1 MAGKNKRNQA
11 QKEEDHLEDSEE
23 PMSKGDFNRMIVGRE
38 ADRRAEEE
46 RAEARLIAAEE
57 RAEKRRKAEKIEEEE
72 RAERRAEAR
81 LKREREEKRE
91 ADERAETRA
100 EKLMEQQQAMA
111 DRQFKQQEQ
120 LMKLQ
125 ADISATA
132 ANERRLEQEMSK
144 KRDRAVLSIGT
155 YKDSEDIEEYL
166 MTAERKLR
174 AGEVPEGEWLTH
186 IAAKLTGKMGT
197 TWQDLCVDVTDYHE
211 VKAKLL
217 KICGY
222 TPKVAAELFFGFKSE
237 QIRGM
242 TADQV
247 YLRGVQLFRRLIA
260 PHKVGEDAEFS
271 ILKGWVSYIVPR
283 KAKVALDMRTVDSVA
298 DLLGALHDHLMLEGD
313 RTEGQAVV
321 FGRQGHAHGS
331 EVREERKGGSGLT
344 CYKCGKPGHKA
355 VDCWQVKGGTSSV
368 SKPAGAP
375 SSSSSSAKVITC
387 YTCGEEGHKSPQ
399 CPRIKKEKVIPKD
412 GVAKPVRQLGQ
423 YEPTDTV
430 MEGTVNG
437 RKASVLLDSG
447 ASITVVPEA
456 MVEPEL
462 LTGSFV
468 SVRAFQSKD
477 FMTLP
482 TARVNF
488 CVENLE
494 WEELAALAPVEK
506 GREVEVLYSLDL
518 TSERGVDLVLLANK
532 LKRENVLRVTTRS
545 EAKKAALVEKQ
556 EALVVSQEK
565 PVARPIEA
573 AVVDSVVCDLMSL
586 DECRGESD
594 LAVDRPVSDLEPGA
608 SDITMGNVKE
618 SELSLDVVEVDSEV
632 TLDDEL
638 DASGESRD
646 GSVQYKLR
654 ARGRGEEEFMIPPV
668 LSSNG
673 SRTALVEET
682 KSDPTLKAW
691 RELAEKGEQGF
702 VWQEDLLYQ
711 ATTTHTFETIHLMVL
726 PTSFR
731 AKVLD
736 LTHERSGHLG
746 ARKVKALIK
755 QRFVWPGMGQA
766 VIDHCRSCKV
776 CQTCS
781 KSSARRVPL
790 MEREVLTEP
799 FEVIAFDLVGPL
811 PKGKGGCRFVLTAID
826 MASKWPEAIPL
837 RSITARAVAQ
847 GMVEVFSRTGIPLQL
862 LTDQGSQFIGSLV
875 SHLCRDLNID
885 KVKTTPYHP
894 ETNGVVERMHGTL
907 GAMLTKAS
915 ALGLDWVGQLPFAM
929 FALRSAPNR
938 DSHFSP
944 FQLVYGHRVRTP
956 LDILHQGWAE
966 LQFQEMDTA
975 EWSSWLADRLE
986 IWHDVLRERGE
997 CASYKRKE
1005 YHDKKAVDR
1014 QLSEGDLVLCRIPG
1028 MSHKLQEAWH
1038 GPYSVVER
1046 KNRVNYKVDLGK
1058 GRRKV
1063 LHINNL
1069 KKFYPRE
1076 EEVMRLAVVAEDWEE
1091 DVDVGMKM
1099 SGMNE
1104 DFNQDEVAEMKR
1116 EYPEVFSDLPG
1127 KTNVCKLQIS
1137 TGDALPVA
1145 SHPYRIPDRLKEGV
1159 RDEVQKLMALGI
1171 AVPSQSPWASPVVPV
1186 PKSDGSVRV
1195 CVDFRRLNELTI
1207 SDPYYMVTLE
1217 EILERVGNSSVVSKL
1232 DLCKGFYQIEVEEA
1246 SMEKTAFITPFGK
1259 FQFTRMPF
1267 GLKNAP
1273 AVFQR
1278 TMEVVLNQCY
1288 EYSAPYIDDIVVF
1301 SKRGAEHSQH
1311 LRKVFNELRKFG
1323 LTVKEA
1329 KCEFGKL
1336 RLEYLGHIIGGG
1348 VLAVPEHRAA
1358 AMADFIQPKTKKQ
1371 LRSFLGAASYYRK
1384 FVKGYANMSSV
1395 LSPATSKPAPSV
1407 VQWNKE
1413 MLEAF
1418 NAIKVCLVHV
1428 CVLTI
1433 PSQEDIFVL
1442 HTDASGAGIGATL
1455 NVIRDGEERPAAY
1468 FSRQLQGAQ
1477 QRYSAT
1483 ELEGLAIFKSILF
1496 FAHFLFGRHFTVVTD
1511 HKALVSFLHS
1521 RVLNKRLHGWML
1533 QLLEYDFS
1541 IVYRPGAMNQ
1551 DADALSRQA
1560 WNSSEG
1566 DPWLW
1571 KPRRAS

>member
-1 MAGKNKRNQA
+1 
-11 QKEEDHLEDSEE
+11 
-23 PMSKGDFNRMIVGRE
+23 
-38 ADRRAEEE
+38 
-46 RAEARLIAAEE
+46 
-57 RAEKRRKAEKIEEEE
+57 
-72 RAERRAEAR
+72 
-81 LKREREEKRE
+81 
-91 ADERAETRA
+91 
-100 EKLMEQQQAMA
+100 
-111 DRQFKQQEQ
+111 
-120 LMKLQ
+120 
-125 ADISATA
+125 
-132 ANERRLEQEMSK
+132 
-144 KRDRAVLSIGT
+144 
-155 YKDSEDIEEYL
+155 
-166 MTAERKLR
+166 
-174 AGEVPEGEWLTH
+174 
-186 IAAKLTGKMGT
+186 
-197 TWQDLCVDVTDYHE
+197 
-211 VKAKLL
+211 
-217 KICGY
+217 
-222 TPKVAAELFFGFKSE
+222 
-237 QIRGM
+237 M

-247 YLRGVQLFRRLIA
+247 YLRGVQHFRRLIA
-260 PHKVGEDAEFS
+260 PHKVGEEAEFS
-271 ILKGWVSYIVPR
+271 ILRGWVNYIIPR
-283 KAKVALDMRTVDSVA
+283 KAKVALDMRTVNCVA

-321 FGRQGHAHGS
+321 FRRQGHS
-331 EVREERKGGSGLT
+331 QSSDVREERKGGAGLT
-344 CYKCGKPGHKA
+344 SYKCGKPGHKA
-355 VDCWQVKGGTSSV
+355 VDCWQVKGGTGSV
-368 SKPAGAP
+368 AKSAGA
-375 SSSSSSAKVITC
+375 SSSSSSVVKVITC

-399 CPRIKKEKVIPKD
+399 CPKIKKEKGVSKD

-423 YEPTDTV
+423 FESTDTFL
-430 MEGTVNG
+430 EGTVNG

-456 MVEPEL
+456 MVEPNL
-462 LTGSFV
+462 LTGRSV
-468 SVRAFQSKD
+468 AVRAFRSKE

-488 CVENLE
+488 HVDSLE
-494 WEELAALAPVEK
+494 WEELVALAPGEE
-506 GREVEVLYSLDL
+506 GRESEVLYSLDL
-518 TSERGVDLVLLANK
+518 TSDRGVDLVKLANS
-532 LKRENVLRVTTRS
+532 LKGRDILRVTTRA
-545 EAKKAALVEKQ
+545 EAKKAALVVEQ

-573 AVVDSVVCDLMSL
+573 AAVDCVVSELMSL
-586 DECRGESD
+586 DECRGEGD
-594 LAVDRPVSDLEPGA
+594 LAADRPVSDLEPGA
-608 SDITMGNVKE
+608 VEIAIGQE
-618 SELSLDVVEVDSEV
+618 EELELSSGVVEVDSVV
-632 TLDDEL
+632 TLEDEL

-646 GSVQYKLR
+646 GSVQYELR

-668 LSSNG
+668 LPGNG
-673 SRTALVEET
+673 SRAALVEET
-682 KSDPTLKAW
+682 KSDPTLRAW

-702 VWQEDLLYQ
+702 VWQEELLYQ

-726 PTSFR
+726 PASFR
-731 AKVLD
+731 VKELD

-755 QRFVWPGMGQA
+755 QRFVWQGMGQQ

-776 CQTCS
+776 CQMCS
-781 KSSARRVPL
+781 KNSARRVPL

-811 PKGKGGCRFVLTAID
+811 PKGKGGFRFVLTAID

-847 GMVEVFSRTGIPLQL
+847 GMMEVFSRTGIPLQL
-862 LTDQGSQFIGSLV
+862 LTDQGSQFVGSLV
-875 SHLCRDLNID
+875 SHLCRDLSID

-915 ALGLDWVGQLPFAM
+915 ALGLDWVGQLPFAL
-929 FALRSAPNR
+929 FALRSAPNQ
-938 DSHFSP
+938 DTHFSP

-966 LQFQEMDTA
+966 LQFQELDTV
-975 EWSSWLADRLE
+975 EWSGWLTERLE
-986 IWHDVLRERGE
+986 VWHDVLRERGE
-997 CASYKRKE
+997 DASFRRKE

-1038 GPYSVVER
+1038 GPYTVVKK

-1063 LHINNL
+1063 LHVNNL

-1091 DVDVGMKM
+1091 DVDVGMKV
-1099 SGMNE
+1099 SGVNE
-1104 DFNQDEVAEMKR
+1104 DFDQGEVAVMKG
-1116 EYPEVFSDLPG
+1116 EYPEVFSNLPG
-1127 KTNVCKLQIS
+1127 KTTVCKLHIS
-1137 TGDALPVA
+1137 TGDAQPVA

-1159 RDEVQKLMALGI
+1159 REEVQKLVALGI
-1171 AVPSQSPWASPVVPV
+1171 AIPSQSPWASPVVPV
-1186 PKSDGSVRV
+1186 PKADGSVRV
-1195 CVDFRRLNELTI
+1195 CVDFRRLNELTV

-1217 EILERVGNSSVVSKL
+1217 EILERVGSSSIVSKL
-1232 DLCKGFYQIEVEEA
+1232 DLCKGFYQIEVDEE
-1246 SMEKTAFITPFGK
+1246 SREKTAFITPFGK
-1259 FQFTRMPF
+1259 YQFTRMPF

-1278 TMEVVLNQCY
+1278 TMEVVLNSCY
-1288 EYSAPYIDDIVVF
+1288 EYSAPYIDNIVVF
-1301 SKRGAEHSQH
+1301 SKSGAEHGQH
-1311 LRKVFNELRKFG
+1311 LRNVFSELRKFG

-1336 RLEYLGHIIGGG
+1336 KLEYLGHIIGGG

-1358 AMADFIQPKTKKQ
+1358 AMADFIQPKTKRQ

-1384 FVKGYANMSSV
+1384 FVRGYANMSSA
-1395 LSPATSKPAPSV
+1395 LSPATSKSAPSV
-1407 VQWNKE
+1407 VQWDKE

-1418 NAIKVCLVHV
+1418 KQIKVYLVHV
-1428 CVLTI
+1428 CILTI
-1433 PSQEDIFVL
+1433 PSQNDDFVL

-1455 NVIRDGEERPAAY
+1455 NVLRDGEERPAAY

-1477 QRYSAT
+1477 HRYSAT

-1521 RVLNKRLHGWML
+1521 RVLNRRLHGWML
-1533 QLLEYDFS
+1533 QLLEYDFT

-1560 WNSSEG
+1560 WSSSEG
-1566 DPWLW
+1566 DPWRPAAVEAEEIQLRTAT
-1571 KPRRAS
+1571 KVSVVGGDVGTECSAHRKKKDVVGQAHQEADKIEKGIVMQKKDIVTKL

>member
-1 MAGKNKRNQA
+1 MAGKNKRNQTH
-11 QKEEDHLEDSEE
+11 KEEDHLEDSEGSALGTQDVRRIVSE
-23 PMSKGDFNRMIVGRE
+23 EQSRLAGDKI
-38 ADRRAEEE
+38 AEEE
-46 RAEARLIAAEE
+46 RAEARRIAAEE
-57 RAEKRRKAEKIEEEE
+57 RADKRRREERLEDEKRRKAEKIEEEE

-81 LKREREEKRE
+81 LRREE
-91 ADERAETRA
+91 ERAEERA
-100 EKLMEQQQAMA
+100 EAKRQRKLEEARVAAELEAAKEEAAKIAAEKMMEQQQAMA

-125 ADISATA
+125 ADISARA
-132 ANERRLEQEMSK
+132 ANERRVEAEMIK
-144 KRDRAVLSIGT
+144 KRDRAVSSIVN
-155 YKDSEDIEEYL
+155 YKDVDDIEEYL

-186 IAAKLTGKMGT
+186 IAAKPTGKMGT
-197 TWQDLCVDVTDYHE
+197 TWQDLCVDAVDYQE

-222 TPKVAAELFFGFKSE
+222 TPKVAAELFFGFKAD

-247 YLRGVQLFRRLIA
+247 YHRGVQLFRRLIA
-260 PHKVGEDAEFS
+260 PHKCGEDLEFS
-271 ILKGWVSYIVPR
+271 ILKGWVSYIIPKR
-283 KAKVALDMRTVDSVA
+283 ARVALDVRTIENVA
-298 DLLGALHDHLMLEGD
+298 DLLGALQDHLMLEGD

-321 FGRQGHAHGS
+321 FKRQAHGS
-331 EVREERKGGSGLT
+331 DGREEKKGGSGIT

-355 VDCWQVKGGTSSV
+355 FDCWQVKGGTSSV
-368 SKPAGAP
+368 SKPAVAP
-375 SSSSSSAKVITC
+375 SSSPKVVVC

-399 CPRIKKEKVIPKD
+399 CPKIKKEKIIPKD
-412 GVAKPVRQLGQ
+412 GVSKPVRQLGQ
-423 YEPTDTV
+423 FEATDTV
-430 MEGTVNG
+430 MEGRVNG
-437 RKASVLLDSG
+437 RVASVLLDSG
-447 ASITVVPEA
+447 ASISVVPEA
-456 MVEPEL
+456 MVGPEL
-462 LTGSFV
+462 LTGEYV
-468 SVRAFQSKD
+468 SVRAFQSKEY
-477 FMTLP
+477 MTLP
-482 TARVNF
+482 TARVDF
-488 CVENLE
+488 KVKNLE
-494 WEELAALAPVEK
+494 WVELVALAPVEK

-532 LKRENVLRVTTRS
+532 LKRENVLRVTTRA
-545 EAKKAALVEKQ
+545 EAKEAALLEKK
-556 EALVVSQEK
+556 EAQVVSEEK

-573 AVVDSVVCDLMSL
+573 AVVDSVVELMSC
-586 DECRGESD
+586 DEDTGNGD
-594 LAVDRPVSDLEPGA
+594 LVADRPASEPEPG
-608 SDITMGNVKE
+608 V
-618 SELSLDVVEVDSEV
+618 SELTIGKEKALELILDVAEVDSA
-632 TLDDEL
+632 DCL
-638 DASGESRD
+638 DAELETSGECSD
-646 GSVQYKLR
+646 GSEKYKLR
-654 ARGRGEEEFMIPPV
+654 DRGRGKEEFVIPPV
-668 LSSNG
+668 LSGNG
-673 SRTALVEET
+673 SRTALVDET
-682 KSDPTLKAW
+682 KSDPSLCTW
-691 RELAEKGEQGF
+691 RVLADKGEQGF
-702 VWQEDLLYQ
+702 VWQDELLYQ
-711 ATTTHTFETIHLMVL
+711 ATTTHTLDTVHLMVL
-726 PTSFR
+726 PQSFR
-731 AKVLD
+731 EKVLD
-736 LTHERSGHLG
+736 LAHERSGHLG
-746 ARKVKALIK
+746 ARKVKALVK

-781 KSSARRVPL
+781 KSSARKVPL

-799 FEVIAFDLVGPL
+799 FEVMAFDLVGPL

-837 RSITARAVAQ
+837 RTITAKAVAQ

-875 SHLCRDLNID
+875 THLCKDLNID

-938 DSHFSP
+938 DTHFSP

-966 LQFQEMDTA
+966 LSFQELDTA

-986 IWHDVLRERGE
+986 VWHDILRERGE
-997 CASYKRKE
+997 DASYKRKE
-1005 YHDKKAVDR
+1005 YFDKKTVDR

-1069 KKFYPRE
+1069 KRFYPRE
-1076 EEVMRLAVVAEDWEE
+1076 EEVMRLAVVAEDWEG
-1091 DVDVGMKM
+1091 DVDVGMKT
-1099 SGMNE
+1099 SGIS
-1104 DFNQDEVAEMKR
+1104 DEFDQAEVEVMKC

-1127 KTNVCKLQIS
+1127 KTNVCKLKIS
-1137 TGDALPVA
+1137 TGDAHPVA

-1159 RDEVQKLMALGI
+1159 REEVQKLVALGI

-1186 PKSDGSVRV
+1186 PKPDGSVRV
-1195 CVDFRRLNELTI
+1195 CIDFRRLNELII

-1217 EILERVGNSSVVSKL
+1217 EILERVGNSSVISKL
-1232 DLCKGFYQIEVEEA
+1232 DLCKGFYQIEVEPD

-1278 TMEVVLNQCY
+1278 TMEVVLGRCY

-1301 SKRGAEHSQH
+1301 STDGVEHAQH
-1311 LRKVFNELRKFG
+1311 LRNVFSELRKYG

-1336 RLEYLGHIIGGG
+1336 KVEYLGHIIGGG
-1348 VLAVPEHRAA
+1348 VLAVPAHRAA
-1358 AMADFIQPKTKKQ
+1358 AMADFLLPKTK
-1371 LRSFLGAASYYRK
+1371 R
-1384 FVKGYANMSSV
+1384 
-1395 LSPATSKPAPSV
+1395 
-1407 VQWNKE
+1407 
-1413 MLEAF
+1413 
-1418 NAIKVCLVHV
+1418 
-1428 CVLTI
+1428 
-1433 PSQEDIFVL
+1433 
-1442 HTDASGAGIGATL
+1442 
-1455 NVIRDGEERPAAY
+1455 
-1468 FSRQLQGAQ
+1468 
-1477 QRYSAT
+1477 
-1483 ELEGLAIFKSILF
+1483 
-1496 FAHFLFGRHFTVVTD
+1496 
-1511 HKALVSFLHS
+1511 
-1521 RVLNKRLHGWML
+1521 
-1533 QLLEYDFS
+1533 
-1541 IVYRPGAMNQ
+1541 
-1551 DADALSRQA
+1551 
-1560 WNSSEG
+1560 
-1566 DPWLW
+1566 
-1571 KPRRAS
+1571 